1 MYIKNKDNRTKW
13 KKISEIALPVS
24 KDNTVSDITI
34 WSN

>member
-1 MYIKNKDNRTKW
+1 MYIKNKDNRTNE
-13 KKISEIALPVS
+13 KISEIALPVS